1 MTFANSSS
9 APEQNQSKR
18 PSAKGDAPTTGSKG
32 TEIPFRVVVP
42 IVLIGAVV
50 LLMGLPLGAVFIVN
64 SSGCCFANGP
74 EGVVTFWAALTA
86 GFLALFGMLIT
97 GVFIITAFKV
107 DDKARAEAWEAADKA
122 VTSYLNRYSEKELQK
137 IAEIKGELCQ
147 KIAEIK
153 EELCQKIAEIKGRI
167 EKAVQS
173 IETQRAAAAEA
184 IANEQQAATEAAN
197 ESKREI
203 EAARAGVEEARAD
216 VEEQHSKAI
225 SAIDRL
231 REEVENAAEDAR
243 ERIAQATRSLPPPA
257 EDKPQSPDE

>member
-1 MTFANSSS
+1 MTSANSSS

-64 SSGCCFANGP
+64 SSGCCFTNGP

-137 IAEIKGELCQ
+137 IAEIKDELF
-147 KIAEIK
+147 
-153 EELCQKIAEIKGRI
+153 QKIAEIKGRI

-173 IETQRAAAAEA
+173 IETQRAEAAEA

-243 ERIAQATRSLPPPA
+243 ERIAQAMRSLPPLA

>member
-137 IAEIKGELCQ
+137 IAEIKDELF
-147 KIAEIK
+147 
-153 EELCQKIAEIKGRI
+153 QKIAEIKGRI

-203 EAARAGVEEARAD
+203 EAARAGVEEQR
-216 VEEQHSKAI
+216 SKAT

-231 REEVENAAEDAR
+231 GEEVENAAEDAR

>member
-1 MTFANSSS
+1 MTSANSSS

-137 IAEIKGELCQ
+137 IAEIKDELF
-147 KIAEIK
+147 
-153 EELCQKIAEIKGRI
+153 QKIAEIKGRI

-173 IETQRAAAAEA
+173 IETQRAEAAEA

-197 ESKREI
+197 ESKREV
-203 EAARAGVEEARAD
+203 EAARAG

-243 ERIAQATRSLPPPA
+243 ERIAQAMRSLPPLA

>member
-1 MTFANSSS
+1 MKPANSSS

-64 SSGCCFANGP
+64 SSGCCFTNGP

-137 IAEIKGELCQ
+137 IAEIKG
-147 KIAEIK
+147 
-153 EELCQKIAEIKGRI
+153 RI

-203 EAARAGVEEARAD
+203 EAARAGVEEARAG

-243 ERIAQATRSLPPPA
+243 ERIAQAMRSLPPLA

>member
-1 MTFANSSS
+1 M
-9 APEQNQSKR
+9 
-18 PSAKGDAPTTGSKG
+18 
-32 TEIPFRVVVP
+32 
-42 IVLIGAVV
+42 
-50 LLMGLPLGAVFIVN
+50 
-64 SSGCCFANGP
+64 
-74 EGVVTFWAALTA
+74 TFWAALTA

-137 IAEIKGELCQ
+137 IAEI
-147 KIAEIK
+147 
-153 EELCQKIAEIKGRI
+153 AEIKGRI

-173 IETQRAAAAEA
+173 IETQRAEAAEA

-203 EAARAGVEEARAD
+203 EAARAGVEEARAG

-243 ERIAQATRSLPPPA
+243 ERIAQAMRSLPPLA

>member
-1 MTFANSSS
+1 MTSANSSS

-64 SSGCCFANGP
+64 SSGCCFTNGP

-137 IAEIKGELCQ
+137 IAEIKG
-147 KIAEIK
+147 
-153 EELCQKIAEIKGRI
+153 RI

-173 IETQRAAAAEA
+173 IETQRAEAAEA

-203 EAARAGVEEARAD
+203 EEARAD

-243 ERIAQATRSLPPPA
+243 ERIAQAMRSLPPPA